1 MRNSSS
7 ILTLI
12 LGIGIYG
19 FGPIVMTSGPFAATV
34 ALADNGADDGADHD
48 SGDSHGH
55 GGNSGHSASSGSGH
69 GGDGHDDDNDD
80 NSSNSGDDD
89 GTADQGGGN
98 DDDCNDMRCEAE
110 KHRSSNH

>member
-7 ILTLI
+7 ILALI

-19 FGPIVMTSGPFAATV
+19 LGPIIMTSGPFAATV
-34 ALADNGADDGADHD
+34 ALADNGSDDGADHD
-48 SGDSHGH
+48 SGGDHGH
-55 GGNSGHSASSGSGH
+55 GGNSGHSDNSGSGH
-69 GGDGHDDDNDD
+69 GGDGHDDDDD
-80 NSSNSGDDD
+80 SSSNSGGDD